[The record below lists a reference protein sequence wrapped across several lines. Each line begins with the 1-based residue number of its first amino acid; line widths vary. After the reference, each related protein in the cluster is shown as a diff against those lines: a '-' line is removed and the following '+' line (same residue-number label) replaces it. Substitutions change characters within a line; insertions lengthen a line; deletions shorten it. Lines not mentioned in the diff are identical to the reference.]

1 MVFVTAQSGQIC
13 LRCDHHV
20 SSPAR
25 AGHGDSRW
33 LTAVTEQ
40 AKVLTHTSNL
50 FHTVPQV
57 LAARQQSTFS

>member
-1 MVFVTAQSGQIC
+1 MRSSARICAVSAIGRAPVTTTN
-13 LRCDHHV
+13 LT
-20 SSPAR
+20 P

-33 LTAVTEQ
+33 LTAVIEQ

-57 LAARQQSTFS
+57 LFDALAA